1 MILNTIFVPS
11 FPHPLPLY
19 FYNNI
24 SLGGWLS
31 HPTASLITK
40 KPLQPPLPSITQKTH
55 PCIPLRFPISKSKHS
70 VFRAP
75 ANTER
80 YVRVYNN
87 PVSVP
92 RAAVPIF
99 VFVHECY
106 VGRLRLHRS
115 SRGDETLREPAAAG
129 TSRPSSALHRSPGV
143 TLQHSLRVIKRT
155 SSL

>member
-1 MILNTIFVPS
+1 MLTDIVMILNTIFVPS

-24 SLGGWLS
+24 SLRGWLS

-115 SRGDETLREPAAAG
+115 SRGDETSENLLRRGPHAHPRRCTG
-129 TSRPSSALHRSPGV
+129 HPGLRCNIHSAS
-143 TLQHSLRVIKRT
+143 
-155 SSL
+155 